1 MRFSHAN
8 LLRVSAALLP
18 VCLAIPI
25 DVPPGN
31 PDICP
36 IPQIK
41 VSTVTKETQGPYR
54 MTGTDVT
61 VVKGGESIFESL

>member
-1 MRFSHAN
+1 MRFSLAN
-8 LLRVSAALLP
+8 LSKVWAVLLP

-61 VVKGGESIFESL
+61 VVKGGKSTFDNL